1 MWKPGMFIAAGCHE
15 RPETTNSELSTG
27 RNRHDAPRMKLA
39 RLGDGAEIFH
49 TLQGE
54 GVSMGAPAVFVRLS
68 LCNLHCVWCD
78 TDHTWNFEG
87 TPWKHEKDALQ
98 GYAKHRKEDV
108 IIEMGVEEIAGK
120 VRELGCRRVVLTG
133 GEPLLQEDGLVE
145 LMAALREDGGEWFFE
160 VETNGT
166 KMPGGEFLA
175 AVRQLNVSPK
185 LANSGMAAEL
195 RLRPEVLAGLAGTG
209 KAWFKFV
216 AQGEADIA
224 EILGL
229 LETAGIPGN
238 RVILMPEGRTVGEL
252 DKVAPWLAERCRDL
266 GFRFSDRLHVR
277 LWGDRRGV

>member
-1 MWKPGMFIAAGCHE
+1 
-15 RPETTNSELSTG
+15 
-27 RNRHDAPRMKLA
+27 MKLA

-87 TPWKHEKDALQ
+87 TPWKHEKDDVA

-108 IIEMGVEEIAGK
+108 IITMTPREVAEI
-120 VRELGCRRVVLTG
+120 VRGFGCRRVVLTG
-133 GEPLLQEDGLVE
+133 GEPLLQELELVE
-145 LMAALREDGGEWFFE
+145 LMAALREDGEEWFFE
-160 VETNGT
+160 IETNGT
-166 KMPGGEFLA
+166 ILPGEGFLGA
-175 AVRQLNVSPK
+175 IGQMNVSPK
-185 LANSGMAAEL
+185 LANSGMGEGL
-195 RLRPEVLAGLAGTG
+195 RLKPTVLAGLAATG

-216 AQGEADIA
+216 VREEQDIS
-224 EILGL
+224 EIRAL
-229 LETAGIPGN
+229 LETAGIPAS
-238 RVILMPEGRTVGEL
+238 RVILMPEGRTVEAL
-252 DKVAPWLAERCRDL
+252 NRKAVWLAERCRDL